1 MLSNIKQ
8 IKILLLSFAISFI
21 LLIIIFGYENLSFTN
36 INWITSFDTK
46 SDFIAL
52 KFFLSDEWKF
62 PFGLNPNYG
71 RIENSIVF
79 SGAVPILSFITKIFK
94 DALVK
99 NFHYFQFWIFLC
111 LSLQYF
117 ILIKL
122 FHYLLK
128 KITLFFSALFFLF
141 YLFYIID

>member
-1 MLSNIKQ
+1 M
-8 IKILLLSFAISFI
+8 
-21 LLIIIFGYENLSFTN
+21 IIIFGYENLSFTN

-71 RIENSIVF
+71 EIENSIVF

-94 DALVK
+94 DVLVK

-117 ILIKL
+117 YSYKIISL
-122 FHYLLK
+122 FTK
-128 KITLFFSALFFLF
+128 KRLHCFFSALFFLF
-141 YLFYIID
+141 LPFYIID